1 MPSNAPHIGRWTW
14 LPAVGSGRSGRE
26 PKRLQSGSEPLRL
39 EIASRCA
46 MDSSIAARGTP
57 SGAPHRGGSLGCVD
71 FSKPGDVFLADCPA
85 RTTLDVITDKWA
97 VVLIF
102 ALGRGPRRYTE
113 LRELIGG
120 ISKKMLTQTLR
131 NLEGHGLVERR
142 EIPAAPVRVEY
153 RLTELG
159 ATLLEPID
167 SLSRWAED
175 NAEGV
180 LAAQARRAKLRVV

>member
-1 MPSNAPHIGRWTW
+1 M
-14 LPAVGSGRSGRE
+14 
-26 PKRLQSGSEPLRL
+26 
-39 EIASRCA
+39 
-46 MDSSIAARGTP
+46 
-57 SGAPHRGGSLGCVD
+57 D

-97 VVLIF
+97 VVLVF
-102 ALGRGPRRYTE
+102 ALGRGPLRYTE

-167 SLSRWAED
+167 SLSRWAKD

>member
-1 MPSNAPHIGRWTW
+1 M
-14 LPAVGSGRSGRE
+14 
-26 PKRLQSGSEPLRL
+26 
-39 EIASRCA
+39 
-46 MDSSIAARGTP
+46 
-57 SGAPHRGGSLGCVD
+57 D
-71 FSKPGDVFLADCPA
+71 FSIPGDVFLADCPA

-97 VVLIF
+97 VVLVF

-131 NLEGHGLVERR
+131 KLEGHGLVERR
-142 EIPAAPVRVEY
+142 EIPATPVRVEY

-159 ATLLEPID
+159 ATLLEPVE

-180 LAAQARRAKLRVV
+180 LAAQARRAELRAA